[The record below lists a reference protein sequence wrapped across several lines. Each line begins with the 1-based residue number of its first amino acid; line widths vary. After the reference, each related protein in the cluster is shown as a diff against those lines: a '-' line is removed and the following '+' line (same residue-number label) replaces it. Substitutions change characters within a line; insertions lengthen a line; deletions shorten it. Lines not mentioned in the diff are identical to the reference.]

1 MGRYDFP
8 SEGSRSGFFSNGVMY
23 AALNCVGNT
32 PDDSDLLNSSVMNG
46 ANTSALSL
54 RRCVGSGSVAHCLAG
69 SLRMASMTSS
79 TLRAQNDDNALDA
92 SVRCDCEQKRLQR
105 LSKTVS
111 ANNRIPQTVRHGI
124 PDRRTS
130 HTDSPSTIGAEPV
143 ARYNQELSGGGSE
156 MLPRCDTCDW
166 LAQFR
171 EVRRH
176 FTVQAVEHHDAKLV
190 HHSLRNIQPM
200 WLCMDKSRQAS
211 VELVRT
217 ADHTCVCVC
226 QQTKK

>member
-1 MGRYDFP
+1 MW
-8 SEGSRSGFFSNGVMY
+8 
-23 AALNCVGNT
+23 
-32 PDDSDLLNSSVMNG
+32 
-46 ANTSALSL
+46 SA
-54 RRCVGSGSVAHCLAG
+54 V
-69 SLRMASMTSS
+69 
-79 TLRAQNDDNALDA
+79 DA
-92 SVRCDCEQKRLQR
+92 SVRCEQKRLQI

-211 VELVRT
+211 VELVRIPLT
-217 ADHTCVCVC
+217 TRVCVCVNKRKSDSGSMEPPHKWLRVFWQVSVC
-226 QQTKK
+226 LFC